1 KQQLQD
7 HYERLIALIAERG
20 VVPEPEADLA
30 LLRGARDALA
40 GDLLFRVLCVGDF
53 STGKSSFINRF
64 LLEQNLLPAWAWPT
78 TTLPTRIRFGAQTRA
93 IRFRPSM
100 QEGADL
106 EAEEVTENIAETLK
120 NWVSTAAK
128 DKVTDGALPVIVEAP
143 APRLAAGVEIVDAP
157 GLDDPDG
164 AFPVIVEVPA
174 PRLAAGVE
182 IVDAPGLNDPNPE
195 RMKLTLDYLHQ
206 ADGVLFFI
214 NADKPW
220 TKYQKDFFDGELLTR
235 DLLGRLFIIVN
246 YWDCVPPSER
256 EEVLDYIRQQ
266 VQASLARRGTA
277 LTGQPLPI
285 LPVSAKTGENA
296 ALIQQEVWD
305 VLGARKSTDVLALRI
320 ARFNQEVAKYLGI
333 LEHRLALLGLDA
345 RGQSR
350 RRAQLQQE
358 IKDYEQQREV
368 FLAGLSRLLAVEFQS
383 YRADFQRLF
392 EGLEAD
398 VAALQQE
405 ALAVRSAKDVNDLL
419 AQRISRLQKQA
430 ARQMSDLDA
439 AFLTRLKATI
449 EQQKADIRALPS
461 TAVTIEEYVLRWQGL
476 DGNPLAE
483 AAPLAGGVGLAGLLL
498 GAGTLW
504 QTATLTTATPGILAT
519 VGTFITGA
527 PAAATSSFML
537 LGVPAIAI
545 GGLLVAAAFFLRRN
559 DQSKLAEQV
568 RAACAQLA
576 ERVEDEKW
584 KTLVQLKT
592 NQAQRIAQI
601 CADVDDDISLA
612 WREKIA
618 ELDAIQHIEDQGAA
632 LRALRDAI
640 ERLTLRVN
648 P

>member
-1 KQQLQD
+1 MPDFETYAQRKQQLQD

-20 VVPEPEADLA
+20 MAPEPEADLA

-64 LLEQNLLPAWAWPT
+64 LLEQDLLPAWATPT

-93 IRFRPSM
+93 IRFRPSA

-106 EAEEVTENIAETLK
+106 EAEEATENIAEALK

-128 DKVTDGALPVIVEAP
+128 DEVTDAAL
-143 APRLAAGVEIVDAP
+143 
-157 GLDDPDG
+157 
-164 AFPVIVEVPA
+164 PVIVEVPA

-214 NADKPW
+214 NADKAW
-220 TKYQKDFFDGELLTR
+220 SKYQKDFFDGEVLTR

-246 YWDCVPPSER
+246 YWDAVPATER
-256 EEVLDYIRQQ
+256 DGVLDYIRER
-266 VQASLARRGTA
+266 VRESLARNGVIAPT
-277 LTGQPLPI
+277 QSIPI
-285 LPVSAKTGENA
+285 LPVSSKTGENA
-296 ALIQQEVWD
+296 ELIQEQVWD

-320 ARFNQEVAKYLGI
+320 ARFNQEVAKYLQI
-333 LEHRLALLGLDA
+333 LDDRLALLGLDA
-345 RGQSR
+345 QGQSR
-350 RRAQLQQE
+350 RRAHLQQE

-383 YRADFQRLF
+383 YRTDFQRLF

-405 ALAVRSAKDVNDLL
+405 ALALRSAKDVNDLL
-419 AQRISRLQKQA
+419 ARRISRLQKQA
-430 ARQMSDLDA
+430 ARQMRDLDA

-498 GAGTLW
+498 GAGTFW
-504 QTATLTTATPGILAT
+504 QTATVTTATPGILAS

-559 DQSKLAEQV
+559 DQAKLAEQV

-584 KTLVQLKT
+584 KTLDQLKT

-612 WREKIA
+612 WREKLL
-618 ELDAIQHIEDQGAA
+618 ELDAIQRIEDQGAA
-632 LRALRDAI
+632 LRALRDALQ
-640 ERLTLRVN
+640 RLTLRVN

>member
-1 KQQLQD
+1 MPDFETFANRKQQLQD

-64 LLEQNLLPAWAWPT
+64 LLEQDLLPAWATPT
-78 TTLPTRIRFGAQTRA
+78 TTLPTRIRFGVQARA
-93 IRFRPSM
+93 IRFRPSE

-128 DKVTDGALPVIVEAP
+128 DKVTDGAFPVIVEAP
-143 APRLAAGVEIVDAP
+143 APRLAV
-157 GLDDPDG
+157 
-164 AFPVIVEVPA
+164 
-174 PRLAAGVE
+174 GVE

-206 ADGVLFFI
+206 ADGVLFFV

-220 TKYQKDFFDGELLTR
+220 TNYQKDFFDGELLTR

-246 YWDCVPPSER
+246 YWDSVPPAER
-256 EEVLDYIRQQ
+256 KEVLDYIRQQ
-266 VQASLARRGTA
+266 VQASLDRRGTVP
-277 LTGQPLPI
+277 TGQPIPI

-296 ALIQQEVWD
+296 ELIQEQVWD
-305 VLGARKSTDVLALRI
+305 VLGTRKSTDVLALRI
-320 ARFNQEVAKYLGI
+320 ARFNQEVGKYLGM
-333 LEHRLALLGLDA
+333 LEDRLALLGLDA
-345 RGQSR
+345 QGQSR

-358 IKDYEQQREV
+358 VKDYEQQREV

-383 YRADFQRLF
+383 YGVDFQRLF

-398 VAALQQE
+398 VAALQHE
-405 ALAVRSAKDVNDLL
+405 ALAMRSTKEVNDLL
-419 AQRISRLQKQA
+419 ARRISRLQKQA

-439 AFLTRLKATI
+439 AFLARLKATI

-476 DGNPLAE
+476 DGNPLAQ
-483 AAPLAGGVGLAGLLL
+483 AAPLAGGVGVAGLLL
-498 GAGTLW
+498 GAGTFW
-504 QTATLTTATPGILAT
+504 QTATLTTATPGILAS

-527 PAAATSSFML
+527 PAATASSFML

-545 GGLLVAAAFFLRRN
+545 GGLLIAAAFFLRRN

-584 KTLVQLKT
+584 QTLDQLKT

-632 LRALRDAI
+632 LRALRDALQ
-640 ERLTLRVN
+640 RLTLRVN

>member
-1 KQQLQD
+1 
-7 HYERLIALIAERG
+7 
-20 VVPEPEADLA
+20 
-30 LLRGARDALA
+30 
-40 GDLLFRVLCVGDF
+40 
-53 STGKSSFINRF
+53 
-64 LLEQNLLPAWAWPT
+64 
-78 TTLPTRIRFGAQTRA
+78 
-93 IRFRPSM
+93 
-100 QEGADL
+100 
-106 EAEEVTENIAETLK
+106 
-120 NWVSTAAK
+120 
-128 DKVTDGALPVIVEAP
+128 
-143 APRLAAGVEIVDAP
+143 
-157 GLDDPDG
+157 
-164 AFPVIVEVPA
+164 
-174 PRLAAGVE
+174 
-182 IVDAPGLNDPNPE
+182 
-195 RMKLTLDYLHQ
+195 
-206 ADGVLFFI
+206 
-214 NADKPW
+214 
-220 TKYQKDFFDGELLTR
+220 
-235 DLLGRLFIIVN
+235 
-246 YWDCVPPSER
+246 
-256 EEVLDYIRQQ
+256 
-266 VQASLARRGTA
+266 
-277 LTGQPLPI
+277 LTGQPIPI
-285 LPVSAKTGENA
+285 LPVSVKTGENA

-320 ARFNQEVAKYLGI
+320 ARFNQEVSKYLG
-333 LEHRLALLGLDA
+333 LLDDRLALLGLDA
-345 RGQSR
+345 RGQSL

-358 IKDYEQQREV
+358 VKDYEQQREV

-383 YRADFQRLF
+383 YRVDFQRLF

-405 ALAVRSAKDVNDLL
+405 ALAARSAKDVNGLL

-430 ARQMSDLDA
+430 ARQMRDLDA

-476 DGNPLAE
+476 DGNPLAQ
-483 AAPLAGGVGLAGLLL
+483 AAPLAGGVGVAGLLL

-504 QTATLTTATPGILAT
+504 QTATVTTATPGILAT

-545 GGLLVAAAFFLRRN
+545 GGLLVAAAFFLRQS
-559 DQSKLAEQV
+559 DQNKLAEQV

-584 KTLVQLKT
+584 QTLEKLKT
-592 NQAQRIAQI
+592 NQTQRIAQI

-618 ELDAIQHIEDQGAA
+618 ELDAIQRIEDQGAA
-632 LRALRDAI
+632 LRVLRDAI

>member
-1 KQQLQD
+1 MPDFETFAHRKQQLQD
-7 HYERLIALIAERG
+7 HYERLIALIAQRG

-64 LLEQNLLPAWAWPT
+64 LLEQDLLPAWATPT

-93 IRFRPSM
+93 IRFRTSA

-128 DKVTDGALPVIVEAP
+128 DKVTDGAFPVIVEAP
-143 APRLAAGVEIVDAP
+143 APRLAAGI
-157 GLDDPDG
+157 
-164 AFPVIVEVPA
+164 
-174 PRLAAGVE
+174 E
-182 IVDAPGLNDPNPE
+182 IVDAPGLNDRSHE

-206 ADGVLFFI
+206 ADGVLFFV

-246 YWDCVPPSER
+246 YWDSVPPAER
-256 EEVLDYIRQQ
+256 KEVLDYIRQQ

-277 LTGQPLPI
+277 LTGQFIPI

-305 VLGARKSTDVLALRI
+305 VLGARKSTDVMALRI
-320 ARFNQEVAKYLGI
+320 ARFNQEVAKYLV
-333 LEHRLALLGLDA
+333 LLDDRLALLGLDA
-345 RGQSR
+345 QGQSR

-358 IKDYEQQREV
+358 IKDYEHQREV
-368 FLAGLSRLLAVEFQS
+368 FLAGLNRLLAVEFQS
-383 YRADFQRLF
+383 YRVDFQRLF

-405 ALAVRSAKDVNDLL
+405 AIAVRSAKDVNNLL

-461 TAVTIEEYVLRWQGL
+461 AAVTIEEYVLRWQGL
-476 DGNPLAE
+476 DGNPLAQ
-483 AAPLAGGVGLAGLLL
+483 AAPLAGGVGVAGLLL
-498 GAGTLW
+498 GAGTFW

-559 DQSKLAEQV
+559 DQTKLAEQV

-584 KTLVQLKT
+584 KTLDQLKT

-632 LRALRDAI
+632 LRALRDALQ
-640 ERLTLRVN
+640 RLTLRVN

>member
-1 KQQLQD
+1 MPEFETFAHRKKQLHD

-30 LLRGARDALA
+30 LLRSARDALA

-64 LLEQNLLPAWAWPT
+64 LLEQDLLPAWPTPT
-78 TTLPTRIRFGAQTRA
+78 TTLPTRIRFGTQTRA
-93 IRFRPSM
+93 IRFRPSA

-128 DKVTDGALPVIVEAP
+128 NKVTDGALPVIVEA
-143 APRLAAGVEIVDAP
+143 
-157 GLDDPDG
+157 
-164 AFPVIVEVPA
+164 PA

-206 ADGVLFFI
+206 ADGVLFFV

-220 TKYQKDFFDGELLTR
+220 TTYQKDFFDGELLTR

-246 YWDCVPPSER
+246 YWDVVPASAR

-277 LTGQPLPI
+277 QTGQPIPI

-405 ALAVRSAKDVNDLL
+405 ALAVRAAKDVNDLL

-476 DGNPLAE
+476 DGNPLAQ
-483 AAPLAGGVGLAGLLL
+483 AAPLAGGVGVAGLLL

-504 QTATLTTATPGILAT
+504 QTATLTTATPGMLAT

-559 DQSKLAEQV
+559 DQTKLAEQV

-584 KTLVQLKT
+584 KTLDQLKT
-592 NQAQRIAQI
+592 NQGQRIAQI

-618 ELDAIQHIEDQGAA
+618 ELDAIQLIEDQGAA
-632 LRALRDAI
+632 LRALRDALQ
-640 ERLTLRVN
+640 RLTLRVN